1 MAEKERRKAMELVG
15 SGGEAMLQ
23 RPPTSP
29 PQFTLGQIRKA
40 VPPHCFQRSL
50 VKSSLYLVRDLLI
63 VLSLLYMA
71 LVGIPALPSPIQ
83 HIAAWLYWVA
93 QGCTFFGV
101 WLIAHECGHQAFSDF
116 PLLNDVIGLVLHSL
130 LLTPYFS
137 WKYSHHRHHSNTGA
151 MERDEVFIPKKKEEL
166 AWYTPY
172 VYGRN
177 NNPVARLLLLVVQL
191 TVGWPM
197 YLAFNTWG
205 RPYPGFASHFNPYGP
220 NYKDRERAQ
229 IVVSDAGVLAMLFYL
244 FSLAT
249 RFGFGCVART
259 YGMPL
264 LVMNAWLVLVT
275 YLHHTHPALPHYDS
289 SEWDWLRGAL
299 ATVDR
304 DYGSILNHVFHNI
317 TDTHVVHHLF
327 PTIPHYHAVQAT
339 KAVRPILADYYQ
351 FDSTPILKAVWR
363 EVKQCIYVEPQDD
376 DGKGIFWYS
385 NIF

>member
-1 MAEKERRKAMELVG
+1 
-15 SGGEAMLQ
+15 
-23 RPPTSP
+23 
-29 PQFTLGQIRKA
+29 
-40 VPPHCFQRSL
+40 
-50 VKSSLYLVRDLLI
+50 
-63 VLSLLYMA
+63 
-71 LVGIPALPSPIQ
+71 
-83 HIAAWLYWVA
+83 
-93 QGCTFFGV
+93 
-101 WLIAHECGHQAFSDF
+101 
-116 PLLNDVIGLVLHSL
+116 
-130 LLTPYFS
+130 
-137 WKYSHHRHHSNTGA
+137 

-177 NNPVARLLLLVVQL
+177 NNPVARLLLLFVQL
-191 TVGWPM
+191 TAGWPM

-244 FSLAT
+244 LSLAT

-327 PTIPHYHAVQAT
+327 PTIT
-339 KAVRPILADYYQ
+339 LCRPQRPCDQSLLTTISL
-351 FDSTPILKAVWR
+351 TPRPFSRRYGARSSSASMWSPRTTMARASSGTAISSDALCSDR
-363 EVKQCIYVEPQDD
+363 
-376 DGKGIFWYS
+376 
-385 NIF
+385 